1 MQPEIVVLL
10 GSPPHDHHGGDEEH
24 SGSDAN
30 PRTTQVRFQAGQNQ
44 HAEQERWEEGKR
56 ANKRPPVGQQ
66 SAEDQTQQRQWP
78 HESIKRSPATNGHH
92 HETPKEEGDQE
103 PQAVWKVSECYERRP
118 AYLAQNKQINEKEE
132 REGYEELT
140 PTLSECS
147 VKRRSR
153 SNKPPGQH
161 NEQWHVKDIN
171 HKRNVGRSSRERS
184 TSDSPVPGNHN
195 KHGDQT
201 HVIVPSRT
209 FGRSFGRFG
218 HSAL

>member
-10 GSPPHDHHGGDEEH
+10 GSRPHDHHGGDEEH

-44 HAEQERWEEGKR
+44 HAEQERWEKGKR

-103 PQAVWKVSECYERRP
+103 PQAVWKVSNATNGGP
-118 AYLAQNKQINEKEE
+118 
-132 REGYEELT
+132 LT
-140 PTLSECS
+140 LLKT
-147 VKRRSR
+147 
-153 SNKPPGQH
+153 N
-161 NEQWHVKDIN
+161 
-171 HKRNVGRSSRERS
+171 RS
-184 TSDSPVPGNHN
+184 TRKKNAKG
-195 KHGDQT
+195 T
-201 HVIVPSRT
+201 
-209 FGRSFGRFG
+209 RS
-218 HSAL
+218 